1 MALRQDFYTEI
12 FEQEKKWIE
21 LINSKLLN
29 SVYCKYILQPFYL
42 DKKKE
47 LEQEYFLTQNDII
60 GNIIGIIDSIIGQ
73 TEVFNEQF
81 ISGEKVDINLL
92 IPLFLTTKMTNTSKK
107 EEEKSNISQEI
118 NELQIKKQLLE
129 NQIRYFD
136 KNVTPDNE
144 YVYDDFP
151 EEKEKVK

>member
-1 MALRQDFYTEI
+1 
-12 FEQEKKWIE
+12 
-21 LINSKLLN
+21 
-29 SVYCKYILQPFYL
+29 
-42 DKKKE
+42 
-47 LEQEYFLTQNDII
+47 
-60 GNIIGIIDSIIGQ
+60 
-73 TEVFNEQF
+73 
-81 ISGEKVDINLL
+81 
-92 IPLFLTTKMTNTSKK
+92 MTNTSKK